1 VEWDMDGDFTSDR
14 INQVNFDYSYKMPKV
29 YYVTYK
35 FPEIMDDVW
44 YRFPVRVEQ
53 SDRPV
58 CGVEVERF
66 P

>member
-1 VEWDMDGDFTSDR
+1 MDGDFVSDR
-14 INQVNFDYSYKMPKV
+14 INQSNFDYSYKMPQV

-35 FPEIMDDVW
+35 FPEIKDNVR

-53 SDRPV
+53 SDVPV
-58 CGVEVERF
+58 CEVNVEKF

>member
-1 VEWDMDGDFTSDR
+1 MDGDFVSDR
-14 INQVNFDYSYKMPKV
+14 INQSNFDYLYKMPQV

-35 FPEIMDDVW
+35 FPEIKDDVR

-53 SDRPV
+53 SDVPI
-58 CGVEVERF
+58 CEVNIDRF